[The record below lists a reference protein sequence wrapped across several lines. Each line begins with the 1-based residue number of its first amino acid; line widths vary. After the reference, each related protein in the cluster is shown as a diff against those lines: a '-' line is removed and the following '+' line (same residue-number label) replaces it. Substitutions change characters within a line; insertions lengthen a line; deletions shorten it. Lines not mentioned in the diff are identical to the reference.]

1 MTNIKAESTDFN
13 ISYIKKMTI
22 YALGIYFILMVFY
35 YFCGYKEYVPFYMEV
50 CRFVLYLYAVFMLMS
65 TFLTVNSKSL
75 LLVNAFV
82 YLLIVIFVKYTYS
95 HEMLDYFAN
104 AIDSYSYLNYSTKYG
119 EASAVEFIGK
129 LTDLG
134 YNRDD
139 LGYFF
144 FLWSINKIYPDIN
157 FVIYCAIFLN
167 VIALYISSIYLYKL
181 QMLLTGSDLLSRFT
195 SMFYSCSAFLVITT
209 ANGLKEVIFLTFIII
224 AVFYIYKLKA
234 KFSLR
239 SLFLFIFSSIFC
251 LFFRTA
257 VFYML
262 MVTLIVALTAN
273 MISKKMFLAI
283 IFVGFGL
290 VYVLLPYFID
300 NFMDT
305 TIEDVTRVA
314 EHRINIRGYNKSF
327 FSQLT
332 PLISSI
338 FGPFPNFD
346 RTGAYAFVH
355 SLTPFMK
362 CFFGFAFL
370 SGLYTVIKKT
380 LSEYYA
386 LLTYVFMSVYM
397 TVLAGVSLDIRY
409 HITYFPFFLI
419 LSFNFFRKHKWF
431 DIAYILV
438 AILMIYMYSTRNMFG

>member
-1 MTNIKAESTDFN
+1 
-13 ISYIKKMTI
+13 
-22 YALGIYFILMVFY
+22 
-35 YFCGYKEYVPFYMEV
+35 
-50 CRFVLYLYAVFMLMS
+50 
-65 TFLTVNSKSL
+65 
-75 LLVNAFV
+75 
-82 YLLIVIFVKYTYS
+82 
-95 HEMLDYFAN
+95 
-104 AIDSYSYLNYSTKYG
+104 
-119 EASAVEFIGK
+119 
-129 LTDLG
+129 
-134 YNRDD
+134 
-139 LGYFF
+139 
-144 FLWSINKIYPDIN
+144 
-157 FVIYCAIFLN
+157 
-167 VIALYISSIYLYKL
+167 
-181 QMLLTGSDLLSRFT
+181 
-195 SMFYSCSAFLVITT
+195 
-209 ANGLKEVIFLTFIII
+209 
-224 AVFYIYKLKA
+224 
-234 KFSLR
+234 
-239 SLFLFIFSSIFC
+239 
-251 LFFRTA
+251 
-257 VFYML
+257 ML